1 MAKRHSMYGK
11 KRKINYGRIIV
22 LLAVLA
28 ALVFAVYSFFST
40 QDYQEKIDEV
50 MSSQI
55 LKISGTISSVSF
67 VDPTVYS
74 NEGIRYTSQHEKVK
88 KLNSFDGTLSDDLD
102 KVGVAKLLLENL
114 ADADEAAKV
123 KELSKKDDGYYWLDV
138 SVVVENSFLIF
149 ENEDEYNFDLY
160 YDIEAETIYV
170 KEKYHNEFSTKNNRL
185 DLQGYEADEEFV
197 KLIKEL
203 AEQQ

>member
-1 MAKRHSMYGK
+1 MARRRSMYSK
-11 KRKINYGRIIV
+11 RRKINYGRIIV

-28 ALVFAVYSFFST
+28 VLVFTVYSFFST

-55 LKISGTISSVSF
+55 LKVSGSLSSVSD

-74 NEGIRYTSQHEKVK
+74 NEGIRYANQHEMIK
-88 KLNSFDGTLSDDLD
+88 KINSFDGALSEDLD
-102 KVGVAKLLLENL
+102 KVGIAKLLLENL

-123 KELSKKDDGYYWLDV
+123 KELPKKDDGYYWLDV
-138 SVVVENSFLIF
+138 SILIEDSFLIF

-160 YDIEAETIYV
+160 YDMEEEKIYV
-170 KEKYHNEFSTKNNRL
+170 KEKYHKEYSTKNNKL